1 MLYWKPTVTDNMA
14 QEILSKMTDNMKR
27 RGSMSK
33 RLTKNYSKNDFYEV
47 HNNPRS
53 GGGCSRVS
61 TK

>member
-33 RLTKNYSKNDFYEV
+33 RLTKNYSKMIFMKFTITRGVGVGARE
-47 HNNPRS
+47 
-53 GGGCSRVS
+53 
-61 TK
+61 